1 MRRPT
6 LADPSIGD
14 IGPHATNREALI
26 RHFKERLSTDSL
38 RRIASSDCFF
48 VLGDLYQLAASNWM
62 VINEYI
68 NRDITAIEYKLE
80 REEPSF
86 LDLELYLK
94 ELYIHRRRITRYL
107 ELISETKDQCVK
119 RGPRGWPQDPTS
131 ELAVEQARDWED
143 DFVNLQAWFNATSQ
157 RMEKNIRLLTALVA
171 IGEGKQSLTENHGI
185 ARLSLLAMIFLPFS
199 SVATILGI
207 QGSFA
212 PGEGKFWLFW
222 VVAIILT
229 TFVVGIFLLY
239 DRIMHHLK
247 SRFSVMA
254 RRRLGKT
261 KRKRR
266 NVDEEHE
273 VRGVN
278 H

>member
-26 RHFKERLSTDSL
+26 RHLKDRLSTDSL
-38 RRIASSDCFF
+38 RKIACRDCFF

-62 VINEYI
+62 VISEYI
-68 NRDITAIEYKLE
+68 NREITIIEYKLE
-80 REEPSF
+80 REEPGF
-86 LDLELYLK
+86 RALELYLK

-107 ELISETKDQCVK
+107 ELICETKEQCIK
-119 RGPRGWPQDPTS
+119 RGPRGWPRDSTS
-131 ELAVEQARDWED
+131 ELAAEQARDWED
-143 DFVNLQAWFNATSQ
+143 DFVNLEVRFTATSQ

-171 IGEGKQSLTENHGI
+171 IAEGKQGLVENHGI
-185 ARLSLLAMIFLPFS
+185 ARLSLLAMVFLPFS

-222 VVAIILT
+222 VVAIALT

-239 DRIMHHLK
+239 DRIMQHLRAHLSIVAK
-247 SRFSVMA
+247 
-254 RRRLGKT
+254 LGT
-261 KRKRR
+261 GRKRKSGKS
-266 NVDEEHE
+266 DADHE
-273 VRGVN
+273 LGSVTQ
-278 H
+278 